1 MNYLPRWQ
9 LWVVV
14 AVAFVLGVLGIRARW
29 LYDGEQ
35 RLREKI
41 EAQRADALRRAREVE
56 NEVEALDRD
65 ALKRRASVWVRDS
78 KR

>member
-29 LYDGEQ
+29 LSDGEQ

-41 EAQRADALRRAREVE
+41 EAQRNDALRRAREVE

-65 ALKRRASVWVRDS
+65 ALKRRASVWVRRS
-78 KR
+78 ER